1 MQKKKNLTLLL
12 LILFVVACGKNPQS
26 RIVDHVYV
34 ETKNVEQEVWLG
46 LVTELNLGGLQ
57 MSSLELPIHDP
68 KRPGEYYG
76 RLRLSSD
83 ITTMNSVVEIDL
95 NFSKLSKVEGSF
107 EPTLPTGEPLPFRGL
122 ENEEIIEFE
131 VPQINSKVYVYVTKE
146 TVLVGF
152 ASTIKEF
159 SQAAP
164 YLGGAD
170 LFFGFNKNKVRG
182 SVGFF
187 SNAETKET
195 GLGLFADLSQVVSAD
210 ALRDLINSQNTKK
223 AQFSISK
230 ATKSTQK
237 KFLKSY
243 IKISKESSVLHAE

>member
-1 MQKKKNLTLLL
+1 MKSLLTIATCAL
-12 LILFVVACGKNPQS
+12 LFVSCGKNPQS
-26 RIVDHVYV
+26 KIVDHVYV
-34 ETKNVEQEVWLG
+34 ETKKVDEDVWLG

-57 MSSLELPIHDP
+57 MTSIELPIHDP
-68 KRPGEYYG
+68 KSPGEYYG
-76 RLRLSSD
+76 KFRLSSD
-83 ITTMNSVVEIDL
+83 IVTLNSVVEIDL
-95 NFSKLSKVEGSF
+95 NFSKLAQVQGSF

-131 VPQINSKVYVYVTKE
+131 VPQINSKVYIYVTRD

-159 SQAAP
+159 SKAAP

-170 LFFGFNKNKVRG
+170 LFFGFNKNQVRG

-187 SNAETKET
+187 SSAETKET

-210 ALRDLINSQNTKK
+210 ALRDLILSQNTKEPEFK
-223 AQFSISK
+223 VKSMS
-230 ATKSTQK
+230 KSTQK
-237 KFLKSY
+237 KVFKGFLKV
-243 IKISKESSVLHAE
+243 SKDSDQLNAQ